1 MRGLAATRLRGRP
14 AGLVPLAFGLVA
26 AALLAG
32 CRDDPASFS
41 LPAPPEAPEGPL
53 RLTLSPFHDA
63 GPAWLPDG
71 REVAYS
77 AGRSDLFPD
86 AVGAIVAVPA
96 GGGQARAVAQPYQE
110 TVAFPHFA
118 APAVS
123 PNGDRI
129 AIAEL
134 RITFPIF
141 CGLGDTLDCGEF
153 TPPTIPAPELGL
165 VALAVRSLDGSTS
178 GPEHAIT
185 FDGARRLEG
194 SLLVLESDPYQRA
207 YSRSGLPFRP
217 SWSPDGRRLVFAD
230 GAALY
235 LWTPGDGD
243 PVPVPGTTLAVAPAW
258 SPDGATIA
266 FTRLVGEPQQS
277 FFCSCGEGKEEV
289 FADRRVSEVAEEH
302 LELLDVASGAITD
315 LGELGR
321 DAAWSPSGDAL
332 FVSRLGAIWRVPLA
346 NPAAATPVPSTTRG
360 RHPAVSPDGTLLAFT
375 LIDAAGLGDVWVVP
389 LEATP

>member
-1 MRGLAATRLRGRP
+1 MRGLDAP
-14 AGLVPLAFGLVA
+14 ARRVRRTGSPAPLAIGVVA

-71 REVAYS
+71 REIAYS

-86 AVGAIVAVPA
+86 AVGAIVALPA
-96 GGGQARAVAQPYQE
+96 GGGQARALARPYQE
-110 TVAFPHFA
+110 TVAFPHFT
-118 APAVS
+118 APAIS
-123 PNGDRI
+123 PDGSRI
-129 AIAEL
+129 AVAEL
-134 RITFPIF
+134 RITYPIF
-141 CGLGDTLDCGEF
+141 CGLGDTLDCGEDF
-153 TPPTIPAPELGL
+153 TPSTIPAPELGL

-178 GPEHAIT
+178 GPEHAIA

-207 YSRSGLPFRP
+207 YSRAGLPFRP
-217 SWSPDGRRLVFAD
+217 SWSPDGRRLAFAD

-258 SPDGATIA
+258 SPDGAMIA

-277 FFCSCGEGKEEV
+277 FFCSCGEE
-289 FADRRVSEVAEEH
+289 FANRRVSEIAEER

-315 LGELGR
+315 LGEPGR
-321 DAAWSPSGDAL
+321 DPAWSPSGDAL

-360 RHPAVSPDGTLLAFT
+360 RHPAVSPDGTRLAFT
-375 LIDAAGLGDVWVVP
+375 LLDAAGLGDVWVVP
-389 LEATP
+389 LDATP